1 MRPPMLSKS
10 VRSLVVNSTEG
21 VYPAQMT
28 TGIGG
33 YFWNSSGN
41 DLCSEQSVN
50 SEPFADRTT
59 VACSQ
64 SPQSPGFELIILEQL
79 PVSWRY
85 EALQYQLHTQKTS
98 APQIR
103 FYVTGG
109 RTRWG

>member
-33 YFWNSSGN
+33 YFWNLSGK
-41 DLCSEQSVN
+41 DLCSKHSVN
-50 SEPFADRTT
+50 SEPFADRTIDT
-59 VACSQ
+59 CSQ
-64 SPQSPGFELIILEQL
+64 LPQSPGFELIILEQL
-79 PVSWRY
+79 PASWRY
-85 EALQYQLHTQKTS
+85 EALRYQLHIQKTS

-103 FYVTGG
+103 FYVTGV
-109 RTRWG
+109 RTRRG